1 MKMESAGRNR
11 WRLRRSGDMGV
22 DAVVYLNDAL
32 KAAVEPDCL
41 KQLADAASLPGVVDP
56 VVGMPDLHVGYG
68 LPIGGVMAVRAEEAD
83 VDTAVVSAGA
93 VGYDINCG
101 VRLLRTNIAASD
113 LDRDDLRSLLDG
125 ILRRIPVGVGKSSAR
140 SDLRGVS
147 LKKVVITGAEALI
160 SAGYGRSEDAEA
172 IEEMGRLDGARLEAV
187 SKRAKKRGDQLAT
200 IGGGNHF
207 IELGAVERVYDRETA
222 GRFGLAEGDLTVMIH
237 TGSRGFGHEICSNY
251 MATMGK
257 RARAYGINL
266 PSRGLA
272 CVPIGSPEGRDYL
285 AAMACAVNYAFANR
299 QLLTHDVRLAFS
311 EVLGSGDL
319 ALGLNVVYDVAHNI
333 AKFEKY
339 RGRRILVH
347 RKGATRALPPG
358 HPANPPRYREV
369 GHPVIIPGS
378 MGTGSFVTVG
388 TEATEQTYYSVNH
401 GAGRVMSRTAA
412 RKRFDLNSFRE
423 QLGSV
428 IYGGVTVRRVLD
440 EAPGAYKDIDDVV
453 QTLAEIG
460 LTRKVVRLRPLAVI
474 KGD

>member
-11 WRLRRSGDMGV
+11 WRLRRRGDMGV
-22 DAVVYLNDAL
+22 DAVVYLNAAL
-32 KAAVEPDCL
+32 KEAAEPDSL
-41 KQLADAASLPGVVDP
+41 RQLMDGAALPGVEDP

-68 LPIGGVMAVRAEEAD
+68 LPIGGVMAVSAGAKD
-83 VDTAVVSAGA
+83 VGTSVVSAGA

-101 VRLLRTNIAASD
+101 VRLLRTNIFAGD
-113 LDRDDLRSLLDG
+113 LDEDDLRSLLDG
-125 ILRRIPVGVGKSSAR
+125 ILRRIPVGVGKSAAR
-140 SDLRGVS
+140 GDLGGVNLKSVATRGAS
-147 LKKVVITGAEALI
+147 ALI
-160 SAGYGRSEDAEA
+160 GAGYGRTEDTEA
-172 IEEMGRLDGARLEAV
+172 IEEMGRLEGARLEAV
-187 SKRAKKRGDQLAT
+187 SKKARQRGNQLAT

-207 IELGAVERVYDRETA
+207 IELSEVQRVYDPDTA

-251 MATMGK
+251 MKLMGQ
-257 RARAYGINL
+257 RAPAYGINL
-266 PSRGLA
+266 PTKGLA

-319 ALGLNVVYDVAHNI
+319 ALGLDVVYDVAHNI
-333 AKFEKY
+333 AKFEEH
-339 RGRRILVH
+339 RGRRLLIH
-347 RKGATRALPPG
+347 RKGATRALAPG
-358 HPANPPRYREV
+358 HQDNPPRYRDT

-388 TEATEQTYYSVNH
+388 TERTEETYYSVNH
-401 GAGRVMSRTAA
+401 GAGRLMSRSAA
-412 RKRFDLNSFRE
+412 RKRFNFDAFRE
-423 QLGSV
+423 QLGGV
-428 IYGGVTVRRVLD
+428 IYGGVPVGKVLD

-453 QTLAEIG
+453 ETLAEIG
-460 LTRKVVRLRPLAVI
+460 LTRKVARLRPLAVI